1 MNSSHFKF
9 AAPPVVWAVLFLTPA
24 PPGLPEA
31 AWSYFAI
38 FAAVIA
44 ALILEPIPPSATGLI
59 GVTAAVLTG
68 YVFPAPADSVKWGLS
83 GFSNTTVWLIF
94 GAFILSMGYEKTGLG
109 RRLALLMV
117 RALGGRTIGLGYAIA
132 FADLF
137 LAPGTPSNNARSAG
151 TIYPVISHIPA
162 LYESRPGPTARKIG
176 AYIMWTAFASTA
188 ATSALFLTA
197 MAPNILAV
205 SLVRQTAGVEIDW
218 TTWFL
223 GALPVAGPLLL
234 LMPVL
239 VYFLYPPGIK
249 QSPEAPRWAGEQLS
263 LMGPMPR
270 EQKVMA
276 CLVLLAVSLWIFGS
290 SFINATAV
298 VMLVICLMLLLRVI
312 TWDDVLGNRHAWNVL
327 VWFATLVTLA
337 DGLGRAGFVNWAAEA
352 IASQLVGLTPPLVLA
367 ALVAFNFLIHYLF
380 ASLTAHTIAI
390 LPVVLAVG
398 QSVPGMPVEP
408 LALLLCYS
416 LGLMGIIT
424 PYATGP
430 APVYYSCGYISRTEF
445 WRLGFIFGMIFL
457 LLLLAIGIPHLDFL
471 LG

>member
-1 MNSSHFKF
+1 LIVWSGLFV
-9 AAPPVVWAVLFLTPA
+9 APT
-24 PPGLPEA
+24 PPGLPDA

-44 ALILEPIPPSATGLI
+44 AIILEPVPASATGLI
-59 GVTAAVLTG
+59 GITAAVLSG
-68 YVFPAPADSVKWGLS
+68 YVFPAPGDSVKWGLS
-83 GFSNTTVWLIF
+83 GFSDTTVWLIF

-117 RALGGRTIGLGYAIA
+117 RALGSRTLGLGYAIA
-132 FADLF
+132 FADLV

-151 TIYPVISHIPA
+151 TIYPIISNIPA
-162 LYESRPGPTARKIG
+162 LYDSKPGPTARRIG

-205 SLVRQTAGVEIDW
+205 SLVKQTAGIEIDW

-223 GALPVAGPLLL
+223 GVLPVAGPLLL
-234 LMPVL
+234 LMPLL
-239 VYFLYPPGIK
+239 VYILYPPGIK
-249 QSPEAPRWAGEQLS
+249 RSPEAPRWASEQLS
-263 LMGPMPR
+263 AMGPMSAT
-270 EQKVMA
+270 QKVMA
-276 CLVLLAVSLWIFGS
+276 SLVILAVSLWIFGS
-290 SFINATAV
+290 SFVNATTV
-298 VMLVICLMLLLRVI
+298 VLFIICLMLLLRVV
-312 TWDDVLGNRHAWNVL
+312 TWDDVLGNRNAWNVL

-337 DGLGRAGFVNWAAEA
+337 DGLGRVGFVNWAAEG
-352 IASQLVGLTPPLVLA
+352 IASQLTGLTPALVLA

-380 ASLTAHTIAI
+380 ASLTAHTVAI

-398 QSVPGMPVEP
+398 QSVPGMPVES

-430 APVYYSCGYISRTEF
+430 APVYYACGYVSRQDF
-445 WRLGFIFGMIFL
+445 WRLGFIFGMLFLITL
-457 LLLLAIGIPHLDFL
+457 LLIDIPYLDFL
-471 LG
+471 LSTQR